1 MVNFAEYLK
10 EAKEEKEKNILL
22 GDKKPDDL
30 KEADKQKDSENA
42 DLKAKDASHG
52 DKPDTLKEGEKEDGE
67 CDDKKDKEK
76 EDGDESLNESKK
88 DEEYFETFMLMAME
102 SVVKKSGKSRD
113 EIVELFKKD
122 IKFRKFIVSEAKK
135 LIKAFE
141 DEIETIK

>member
-1 MVNFAEYLK
+1 MVNFVEYLK

-52 DKPDTLKEGEKEDGE
+52 DKPDTLKEGEG
-67 CDDKKDKEK
+67 CDDNDKS
-76 EDGDESLNESKK
+76 DDDESLNESKK
-88 DEEYFETFMLMAME
+88 DEEYFETFMYMAME

-113 EIVELFKKD
+113 EIVEMFKKD